1 MVQWQLCTPENLMYS
16 GFGRPFPRHGL
27 QLLFWFSNQCVTCD
41 VVQLVVTMKLVSDCQ
56 PENGNFGFH
65 LFGNME
71 ELLPVLSRP
80 RRSRSQVT
88 YFEVGNLSTET
99 YPASANLPAYVREN
113 YRSGV
118 RSNNSNIDRIII
130 GYRVR
135 TRVVE
140 AVYITEHDPA
150 AFGRFRFDRTFEI
163 SCELIQA
170 LQNPQLD
177 LTGFLIQMGYYVNVL
192 QGLGEIPYSDP
203 SAQQTCSVVRH
214 YSYNTSAQSRPAANY
229 RKLPAYSY
237 WKLPRE
243 AFSGKPKK
251 RDGGED
257 FGFLKLLLGAGALYL
272 AAKCLFWLLGSWWS
286 GDVELKPQ
294 WTPTFWRRAP
304 SDRHTHVML
313 DYVFSKLTHG
323 IKCHTKLWTSWTPAC
338 AVSTLEE
345 K

>member
-27 QLLFWFSNQCVTCD
+27 QLLFWFSNQC
-41 VVQLVVTMKLVSDCQ
+41 LVSDCQ

-71 ELLPVLSRP
+71 DLCPPSLLSF
-80 RRSRSQVT
+80 QVT

-177 LTGFLIQMGYYVNVL
+177 LTGFLIQMGYYSAHTNTGEFTAHSL
-192 QGLGEIPYSDP
+192 QVRGL
-203 SAQQTCSVVRH
+203 
-214 YSYNTSAQSRPAANY
+214 
-229 RKLPAYSY
+229 
-237 WKLPRE
+237 
-243 AFSGKPKK
+243 
-251 RDGGED
+251 
-257 FGFLKLLLGAGALYL
+257 
-272 AAKCLFWLLGSWWS
+272 
-286 GDVELKPQ
+286 VE
-294 WTPTFWRRAP
+294 
-304 SDRHTHVML
+304 HE
-313 DYVFSKLTHG
+313 
-323 IKCHTKLWTSWTPAC
+323 C
-338 AVSTLEE
+338 
-345 K
+345 

>member
-1 MVQWQLCTPENLMYS
+1 MVQWQLCTLENLMYS

-41 VVQLVVTMKLVSDCQ
+41 AVQLVVTMKLVSDCQ

-80 RRSRSQVT
+80 RKSRSKVT

-113 YRSGV
+113 YRSSV

-140 AVYITEHDPA
+140 TVYVTEHDPA

-177 LTGFLIQMGYYVNVL
+177 LTSFLIQMGYYVNVL
-192 QGLGEIPYSDP
+192 QGIGEIPYSDP
-203 SAQQTCSVVRH
+203 SAQQTCSVVQNYSGYTATTQQQQLYWYPSSYEQHVH
-214 YSYNTSAQSRPAANY
+214 YSYNTSAQSGPAANY
-229 RKLPAYSY
+229 RKLPTYNY

-286 GDVELKPQ
+286 EDVDGDVELKPQ
-294 WTPTFWRRAP
+294 WTLTFWRRAP
-304 SDRHTHVML
+304 SYRHTHVML
-313 DYVFSKLTHG
+313 DYVF
-323 IKCHTKLWTSWTPAC
+323 
-338 AVSTLEE
+338 
-345 K
+345 

>member
-1 MVQWQLCTPENLMYS
+1 MLFYSSCDSLCSPS
-16 GFGRPFPRHGL
+16 
-27 QLLFWFSNQCVTCD
+27 LLSF
-41 VVQLVVTMKLVSDCQ
+41 
-56 PENGNFGFH
+56 
-65 LFGNME
+65 
-71 ELLPVLSRP
+71 
-80 RRSRSQVT
+80 QVT

-140 AVYITEHDPA
+140 TVYITEHDPA

-177 LTGFLIQMGYYVNVL
+177 LTSFLIQMGYYVNVL
-192 QGLGEIPYSDP
+192 QGIGETPYSDP
-203 SAQQTCSVVRH
+203 SAQQTCSVVQYYSGSTQQPSSYEQHVH
-214 YSYNTSAQSRPAANY
+214 YSYNTSAQSGPAANY

-243 AFSGKPKK
+243 GKPAV
-251 RDGGED
+251 R
-257 FGFLKLLLGAGALYL
+257 
-272 AAKCLFWLLGSWWS
+272 
-286 GDVELKPQ
+286 VQ
-294 WTPTFWRRAP
+294 
-304 SDRHTHVML
+304 
-313 DYVFSKLTHG
+313 FSFT
-323 IKCHTKLWTSWTPAC
+323 CRSF
-338 AVSTLEE
+338 
-345 K
+345 

>member
-1 MVQWQLCTPENLMYS
+1 MRRRAKAGACRWEK
-16 GFGRPFPRHGL
+16 
-27 QLLFWFSNQCVTCD
+27 D
-41 VVQLVVTMKLVSDCQ
+41 SDCNSLC
-56 PENGNFGFH
+56 PPS
-65 LFGNME
+65 
-71 ELLPVLSRP
+71 LPSF
-80 RRSRSQVT
+80 QVT

-192 QGLGEIPYSDP
+192 QGIGEIPYSAP

-237 WKLPRE
+237 WKLPHE
-243 AFSGKPKK
+243 GKPAV
-251 RDGGED
+251 R
-257 FGFLKLLLGAGALYL
+257 
-272 AAKCLFWLLGSWWS
+272 
-286 GDVELKPQ
+286 VQ
-294 WTPTFWRRAP
+294 
-304 SDRHTHVML
+304 
-313 DYVFSKLTHG
+313 FSFRCK
-323 IKCHTKLWTSWTPAC
+323 SF
-338 AVSTLEE
+338 
-345 K
+345 